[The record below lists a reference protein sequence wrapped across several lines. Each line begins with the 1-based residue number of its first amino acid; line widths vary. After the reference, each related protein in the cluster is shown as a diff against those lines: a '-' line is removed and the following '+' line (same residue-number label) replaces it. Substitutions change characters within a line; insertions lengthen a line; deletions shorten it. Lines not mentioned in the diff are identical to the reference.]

1 MSADIKIAAKGLSYG
16 WGVLP
21 ATATVGKTTWTT
33 ALFPKDGCYLL
44 PVKDAV
50 REAEGIEED
59 QIVKV
64 KMSLGKK
71 KA

>member
-1 MSADIKIAAKGLSYG
+1 
-16 WGVLP
+16 VLP